1 MTSSVIR
8 SCICE
13 VEGGK
18 GWTNQID
25 HPGLRSKKLAY
36 DDPRQLR
43 CFKVPLTLRHRLTGR
58 PPRSSRGLSPPL
70 IGLPLPLRATSLL
83 SQDGFCLS
91 SRRSPQ
97 SRLHSDLASRSA
109 VSQGSFHHRSGRGG
123 GGRSRHHPAGE
134 AVSGEE
140 RVPTCQLES
149 VGSRCCPPAD

>member
-1 MTSSVIR
+1 MKWR
-8 SCICE
+8 
-13 VEGGK
+13 GGK

-25 HPGLRSKKLAY
+25 HPGLSKKKLVY
-36 DDPRQLR
+36 DDMRGREAMLPAAADSAPRAHWSPS
-43 CFKVPLTLRHRLTGR
+43 PLL
-58 PPRSSRGLSPPL
+58 PPRPLDASHWRTSAAARHLASAFSRWL
-70 IGLPLPLRATSLL
+70 LP
-83 SQDGFCLS
+83 LS

-149 VGSRCCPPAD
+149 VGSRCGPPAD